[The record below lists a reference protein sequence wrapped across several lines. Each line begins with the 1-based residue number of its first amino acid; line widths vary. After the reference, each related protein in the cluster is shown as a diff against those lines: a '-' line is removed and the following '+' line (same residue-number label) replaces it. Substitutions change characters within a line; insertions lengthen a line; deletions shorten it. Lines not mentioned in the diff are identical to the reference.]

1 MSKYADWIHADSGVT
16 FAEYLGIHTHFEYHS
31 DGYRFVNSAKGL
43 WGPVRKTKK
52 EAKAAYKTLLKEGRV
67 GYFL

>member
-16 FAEYLGIHTHFEYHS
+16 FAEYLGISTHCEYAS
-31 DGYRFVNSAKGL
+31 DGYRYVNTTRGL

-52 EAKAAYKTLLKEGRV
+52 EAKAAYKQLLKEGRT